1 MLQGLYSAASA
12 MGTQAERQDII
23 ARNLAHVNVP
33 GFKRMLLGLEAKQAG
48 RPDRMSP
55 SGSQQT
61 DFSQG
66 IMEQTG
72 RKLDVAISGDGFF
85 VFEGPRGD
93 VYSRNGVLNRND
105 AGELVNASGY
115 LLKDSPRLPPTVA
128 ENDITITPQGQM
140 FANGQAL
147 GKIDIVTFADKSA
160 LKPVGTTLFEAPP
173 GTNPA
178 EAEGTIQQGMRER
191 SNVSSV
197 VEMVQMLAG
206 MRHHE
211 ASARSMQMLFEA
223 IQRHMTAGS

>member
-1 MLQGLYSAASA
+1 MLTGLYGAASA

-33 GFKRMLLGLEAKQAG
+33 GFKRMLLGMESMQTSDPA
-48 RPDRMSP
+48 RMTP
-55 SGSQQT
+55 SGSSQT

-66 IMEQTG
+66 QMEATG
-72 RKLDVAISGDGFF
+72 RQLDLAISGDGFF

-93 VYSRNGVLNRND
+93 VYSRNGVLTRNAD
-105 AGELVNASGY
+105 GELVNPSGY
-115 LLKDSPRLPPTVA
+115 LLKDSPRLPPNVA
-128 ENDITITPQGQM
+128 ESDISVTPEGLM

-147 GKIDIVTFADKSA
+147 GRIEIVSFADKSA
-160 LKPVGTTLFEAPP
+160 LKPVGTTFFAAPP
-173 GTNPA
+173 GTIPG
-178 EAEGTIQQGMRER
+178 EAEGTIQQGVRER

-197 VEMVQMLAG
+197 TEMVQMLVG

-223 IQRHMTAGS
+223 LQRHMTAGT